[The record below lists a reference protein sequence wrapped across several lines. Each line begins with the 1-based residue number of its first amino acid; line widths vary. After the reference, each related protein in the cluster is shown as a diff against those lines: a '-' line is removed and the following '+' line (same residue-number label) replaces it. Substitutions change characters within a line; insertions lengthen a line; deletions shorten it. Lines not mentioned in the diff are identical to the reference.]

1 MKYTL
6 ENFSNILFNGF
17 EIKLPDETLNIISD
31 IAQHVGSPSYI
42 KTPVFNKREVIPGKN
57 NQQMGSGDS
66 AYKKK
71 RRNKNNDHVNDEDW
85 ETIRNF
91 QATKIEQK
99 VGIDSK
105 IVIIRSLI
113 NKITD
118 KTYVE
123 LSNKIIETLD
133 ELIQDETC
141 EEEMMKVGNSIFDIA
156 SNNRFYSKLYADL
169 YAVLIHR
176 YEIIK
181 IVFEKSFNTF
191 LELFQNIEYVN
202 PDEDYNKFIK
212 INAENEKR
220 KSLSSFFVNLM
231 LNGIITKEK
240 IIEITTDLMS
250 QVLKLIKEENKKSV
264 VDEITENISLLYN
277 KDLFDVEKVRV
288 NDELFT
294 DIINRLSLC
303 KVKTYPSLSNKS
315 IFKYMDLN
323 EM

>member
-1 MKYTL
+1 MRYIL
-6 ENFSNILFNGF
+6 EDFSNILFNGF
-17 EIKLPDETLNIISD
+17 EIKLPDETLNIISE

-42 KTPVFNKREVIPGKN
+42 KTPIFNKRDPLTNMAGKSN
-57 NQQMGSGDS
+57 HHSTNGDV
-66 AYKKK
+66 YKKK
-71 RRNKNNDHVNDEDW
+71 KKNKNTENISDEDW
-85 ETIRNF
+85 ETLRNF
-91 QATKIEQK
+91 QATKMEQK

-118 KTYVE
+118 KTYVD
-123 LSNKIIETLD
+123 LSDKMIEVLD
-133 ELIQDETC
+133 ELLQDGTN

-156 SNNRFYSKLYADL
+156 SNNRFYSKIYADL
-169 YAVLIHR
+169 YAKLINR

-191 LELFQNIEYVN
+191 LELFENIQHIN
-202 PDEDYNKFIK
+202 PEEDYNKFIQ
-212 INAENEKR
+212 INSENEKR

-240 IIEITTDLMS
+240 IIELTCRLLS
-250 QVLKLIKEENKKSV
+250 EVLKLIKEENKKSV

-277 KDLFDVEKVRV
+277 KDIFEKVRV
-288 NDELFT
+288 NDELFV
-294 DIINRLSLC
+294 DIINKLSLC

-323 EM
+323 EL

>member
-17 EIKLPDETLNIISD
+17 EIKLPDETINIISD

-42 KTPVFNKREVIPGKN
+42 KTPVFNKRDVVVGKS
-57 NQQMGSGDS
+57 NQQMNGDG
-66 AYKKK
+66 YKKK
-71 RRNKNNDHVNDEDW
+71 RRNKNNENINDENW
-85 ETIRNF
+85 ESIRNF

-118 KTYVE
+118 KTYIE
-123 LSNKIIETLD
+123 LYNKIVETLD
-133 ELIQDETC
+133 ELVKDETC
-141 EEEMMKVGNSIFDIA
+141 EEEMLKVGNSIFDIA
-156 SNNRFYSKLYADL
+156 SNNRFYSKIYADL
-169 YAVLIHR
+169 YAGLINR

-191 LELFQNIEYVN
+191 LELFQNIEHVN

-231 LNGIITKEK
+231 LNGIITTEK
-240 IIEITTDLMS
+240 IIEITCDLMKE
-250 QVLKLIKEENKKSV
+250 VLKLIKEENKKSV

-277 KDLFDVEKVRV
+277 KDLFENIYV
-288 NDELFT
+288 NNELFT

>member
-17 EIKLPDETLNIISD
+17 EIKLPDETINIISD

-42 KTPVFNKREVIPGKN
+42 KTPVFNKRDVVVGKN
-57 NQQMGSGDS
+57 NQQMNGDG
-66 AYKKK
+66 YKKK
-71 RRNKNNDHVNDEDW
+71 RRNKNNENINDENW
-85 ETIRNF
+85 ESIRNF

-118 KTYVE
+118 KTYIE
-123 LSNKIIETLD
+123 LYNKIVETLD
-133 ELIQDETC
+133 ELVKDETC
-141 EEEMMKVGNSIFDIA
+141 EEEMLKVGNSIFDIA
-156 SNNRFYSKLYADL
+156 SNNRFYSKIYADL
-169 YAVLIHR
+169 YAGLINR

-191 LELFQNIEYVN
+191 LELFQNIEHVN

-231 LNGIITKEK
+231 LNGIVTKEK
-240 IIEITTDLMS
+240 IIEITCDLMS
-250 QVLKLIKEENKKSV
+250 EVLKLIKEENKKSV
-264 VDEITENISLLYN
+264 VDEMTENISLLYN
-277 KDLFDVEKVRV
+277 KDLFDVENVKIGY
-288 NDELFT
+288 ELFT

>member
-6 ENFSNILFNGF
+6 QNFSNILFNGF

-42 KTPVFNKREVIPGKN
+42 KTPVFHKREVVPGKN
-57 NQQMGSGDS
+57 NQQMGGGDGT
-66 AYKKK
+66 YKKK
-71 RRNKNNDHVNDEDW
+71 RRNKNSEHVNDEDW

-133 ELIQDETC
+133 ELIVEETS
-141 EEEMMKVGNSIFDIA
+141 EEEMMKVCISIFDIA

-181 IVFEKSFNTF
+181 FVFEKSFNTF
-191 LELFQNIEYVN
+191 LELFQNIEHVN
-202 PDEDYNKFIK
+202 PEEDYNKFIK
-212 INAENEKR
+212 INSENEKR

-231 LNGIITKEK
+231 LNGIVTKEK
-240 IIEITTDLMS
+240 IIEITCDLMS
-250 QVLKLIKEENKKSV
+250 EVLKLIKEENKKSV
-264 VDEITENISLLYN
+264 VDEMTENIFLLYN
-277 KDLFDVEKVRV
+277 KDLFDVENVKID
-288 NDELFT
+288 DELFT

>member
-42 KTPVFNKREVIPGKN
+42 KTPVFHKREVVPGKNN
-57 NQQMGSGDS
+57 NQQMGGGDG
-66 AYKKK
+66 YKKK
-71 RRNKNNDHVNDEDW
+71 RRNKNNENMNDDDW
-85 ETIRNF
+85 ESIRNF

-123 LSNKIIETLD
+123 LTNKIIETLD

-181 IVFEKSFNTF
+181 VVFEKSFNTF
-191 LELFQNIEYVN
+191 LELFQNIEHVN
-202 PDEDYNKFIK
+202 PEDDYNKFIK
-212 INAENEKR
+212 ITAENEKR

-231 LNGIITKEK
+231 LNGIITKKK
-240 IIEITTDLMS
+240 IIEITCDLMGE
-250 QVLKLIKEENKKSV
+250 VLKLMKEENKKSV

-277 KDLFDVEKVRV
+277 KDLFENIKID
-288 NDELFT
+288 DELFT

>member
-31 IAQHVGSPSYI
+31 IAQHVGSPTYI
-42 KTPVFNKREVIPGKN
+42 KSPVFHKRDVTLGKN
-57 NQQMGSGDS
+57 NQQMNSDGH
-66 AYKKK
+66 KKK
-71 RRNKNNDHVNDEDW
+71 RRNKNNENRNNEDW
-85 ETIRNF
+85 ESIRSF

-118 KTYVE
+118 KTYSE
-123 LSNKIIETLD
+123 LTNKIIETLD
-133 ELIQDETC
+133 ELIQDETS

-156 SNNRFYSKLYADL
+156 SNNRFYSKIYADL

-181 IVFEKSFNTF
+181 VVFEKSFNTF
-191 LELFQNIEYVN
+191 LELFQNIEHVN
-202 PDEDYNKFIK
+202 PEEDYNKFIK
-212 INAENEKR
+212 VNAENEKR

-240 IIEITTDLMS
+240 IIEITCDLMGE
-250 QVLKLIKEENKKSV
+250 VLKLIKEENKKSV
-264 VDEITENISLLYN
+264 VDEMTENISLLYN
-277 KDLFDVEKVRV
+277 KDIFDVEKVSV
-288 NDELFT
+288 NGELFT

>member
-31 IAQHVGSPSYI
+31 IAQHVGSPTYI

-57 NQQMGSGDS
+57 SQPANSGDG

-71 RRNKNNDHVNDEDW
+71 RRNKNNENINDEDW
-85 ETIRNF
+85 ESIRNF

-118 KTYVE
+118 KTYVD

-141 EEEMMKVGNSIFDIA
+141 EDEMMKVGNSIFDIA

-240 IIEITTDLMS
+240 IIEITCDLMRE
-250 QVLKLIKEENKKSV
+250 VLKLIKEENKKSV

-277 KDLFDVEKVRV
+277 KDLFETVRIG
-288 NDELFT
+288 DELFT

>member
-6 ENFSNILFNGF
+6 ENVSNILFNGF

-42 KTPVFNKREVIPGKN
+42 KTPVFNKREVGPAKTT
-57 NQQMGSGDS
+57 QQMSSDGAG
-66 AYKKK
+66 YKKK
-71 RRNKNNDHVNDEDW
+71 RRNKNSENMNDDDW
-85 ETIRNF
+85 ESIRNF

-118 KTYVE
+118 KTYAD

-133 ELIQDETC
+133 ELIQDDTSEY
-141 EEEMMKVGNSIFDIA
+141 EMMKVGNSIFDIA

-169 YAVLIHR
+169 YAVLINR

-181 IVFEKSFNTF
+181 TVFEKSFNTF
-191 LELFQNIEYVN
+191 LELFQNIEHVN
-202 PDEDYNKFIK
+202 PEEDYNKFVK
-212 INAENEKR
+212 INEENEKR
-220 KSLSSFFVNLM
+220 KALSSFFVNLM
-231 LNGIITKEK
+231 SNGIITKEK
-240 IIEITTDLMS
+240 IIEITCDLMDK
-250 QVLKLIKEENKKSV
+250 VLNLIKEENKKSV

-277 KDLFDVEKVRV
+277 KDIFEKVRV
-288 NDELFT
+288 NDELFV
-294 DIINRLSLC
+294 DIINKLSLC

-323 EM
+323 EL

>member
-6 ENFSNILFNGF
+6 ENFSTILFNGF
-17 EIKLPDETLNIISD
+17 EIKLPDDTLNIISD
-31 IAQHVGSPSYI
+31 IAQHVGSPTYI

-57 NQQMGSGDS
+57 NQQMIGGDGV
-66 AYKKK
+66 YKKK
-71 RRNKNNDHVNDEDW
+71 RRNKNNDNVNDEDW

-156 SNNRFYSKLYADL
+156 SNNRFYSKIYADL
-169 YAVLIHR
+169 YAILIHR
-176 YEIIK
+176 YEIINV
-181 IVFEKSFNTF
+181 VFEKSFNTF
-191 LELFQNIEYVN
+191 LELFQNIEHVN
-202 PDEDYNKFIK
+202 PEEDYNKFIK
-212 INAENEKR
+212 ITAENEKR

-240 IIEITTDLMS
+240 IIEITCDLMS
-250 QVLKLIKEENKKSV
+250 AVLKLIKEENKKSV
-264 VDEITENISLLYN
+264 VDEMTENISLLYN
-277 KDLFDVEKVRV
+277 KDIFDVEKVII

>member
-6 ENFSNILFNGF
+6 QNFSNILFNGF

-42 KTPVFNKREVIPGKN
+42 KTPVFHKREVVPGKN
-57 NQQMGSGDS
+57 NQQMGGGDGT
-66 AYKKK
+66 YKKK
-71 RRNKNNDHVNDEDW
+71 RRNKNSEHVNDEDW

-133 ELIQDETC
+133 ELIVEETC
-141 EEEMMKVGNSIFDIA
+141 EEEMMKVCISIFDIA

-181 IVFEKSFNTF
+181 VVFEKSFNTF
-191 LELFQNIEYVN
+191 LELFQNIEHVN
-202 PDEDYNKFIK
+202 PEEDYNKFIK

-231 LNGIITKEK
+231 LNGIVTKEK
-240 IIEITTDLMS
+240 IIEITCDLMS
-250 QVLKLIKEENKKSV
+250 EVLKLIKEENKKSV
-264 VDEITENISLLYN
+264 VDEMTENIFLLYN
-277 KDLFDVEKVRV
+277 KDLFDVENVKID
-288 NDELFT
+288 DELFT

>member
-42 KTPVFNKREVIPGKN
+42 KTPVFNKREVGPAKTT
-57 NQQMGSGDS
+57 QQMSSDGAG
-66 AYKKK
+66 YKKK
-71 RRNKNNDHVNDEDW
+71 RRNKNSENMNDDDW
-85 ETIRNF
+85 ESIRNF

-118 KTYVE
+118 KTYAD

-133 ELIQDETC
+133 ELIQDDTSEY
-141 EEEMMKVGNSIFDIA
+141 EMMKVGNSIFDIA

-169 YAVLIHR
+169 YAVLINR

-181 IVFEKSFNTF
+181 TVFEKSFNTF
-191 LELFQNIEYVN
+191 LELFQNIEHVN
-202 PDEDYNKFIK
+202 PEEDYNKFVK
-212 INAENEKR
+212 INEENEKR
-220 KSLSSFFVNLM
+220 KALSSFFVNLM
-231 LNGIITKEK
+231 SNGIITKEK
-240 IIEITTDLMS
+240 IIEITCDLMDK
-250 QVLKLIKEENKKSV
+250 VLNLIKEENKKSV

-277 KDLFDVEKVRV
+277 KDIFEKVRV
-288 NDELFT
+288 NDELFV
-294 DIINRLSLC
+294 DIINKLSLC

-323 EM
+323 EL

>member
-42 KTPVFNKREVIPGKN
+42 KTPVFHKREVIPGKN
-57 NQQMGSGDS
+57 NQQTNGDG

-71 RRNKNNDHVNDEDW
+71 RRNKNNENINDEDW

-141 EEEMMKVGNSIFDIA
+141 EEEMMKVSNSIFDIA
-156 SNNRFYSKLYADL
+156 SNNRFYSKIYADL
-169 YAVLIHR
+169 YSNLIHR

-191 LELFQNIEYVN
+191 LELFQNIEHAN
-202 PDEDYNKFIK
+202 PEEDYNKFIK

-240 IIEITTDLMS
+240 IIEITSDLMLE
-250 QVLKLIKEENKKSV
+250 VLKLIKEENKKSI
-264 VDEITENISLLYN
+264 VDEMTENISLLYN
-277 KDLFDVEKVRV
+277 KDLFDIEKVTI

>member
-42 KTPVFNKREVIPGKN
+42 KTPLFNKREVGPAKTT
-57 NQQMGSGDS
+57 QQMSSDGAG
-66 AYKKK
+66 YKKK
-71 RRNKNNDHVNDEDW
+71 RRNKNSENMNDDDW
-85 ETIRNF
+85 ESIRNF

-118 KTYVE
+118 KTYAD

-133 ELIQDETC
+133 ELIQDDTSEY
-141 EEEMMKVGNSIFDIA
+141 EMMKVGNSIFDIA

-169 YAVLIHR
+169 YAVLINR

-181 IVFEKSFNTF
+181 TVFEKSFNTF
-191 LELFQNIEYVN
+191 LELFQNIEHVN
-202 PDEDYNKFIK
+202 PEEDYNKFVK
-212 INAENEKR
+212 INEENEKR
-220 KSLSSFFVNLM
+220 KALSSFFVNLM
-231 LNGIITKEK
+231 SNGIITKEK
-240 IIEITTDLMS
+240 IIEITCDLMDK
-250 QVLKLIKEENKKSV
+250 VLNLIKEENKKSV

-277 KDLFDVEKVRV
+277 KDIFEKVRV
-288 NDELFT
+288 NDELFV
-294 DIINRLSLC
+294 DIINKLSLC

-323 EM
+323 EL

>member
-6 ENFSNILFNGF
+6 ENFSTILFNGF

-42 KTPVFNKREVIPGKN
+42 KTPVFHKREVVPGKNN
-57 NQQMGSGDS
+57 NQQMGGGDG
-66 AYKKK
+66 YKKK
-71 RRNKNNDHVNDEDW
+71 RRNKNNENMNDDDW
-85 ETIRNF
+85 ESIRNF

-133 ELIQDETC
+133 ELIQDDTC

-156 SNNRFYSKLYADL
+156 SNNRFYSKIYADL

-176 YEIIK
+176 YEIMK
-181 IVFEKSFNTF
+181 VVFEKSFNTF
-191 LELFQNIEYVN
+191 LELFQNIEHAN
-202 PDEDYNKFIK
+202 PEEDYNKFIK
-212 INAENEKR
+212 VTSENEKR
-220 KSLSSFFVNLM
+220 KSMSSFFVNLM

-240 IIEITTDLMS
+240 IIEIACDLMNE
-250 QVLKLIKEENKKSV
+250 VLKLIKEENKKSV
-264 VDEITENISLLYN
+264 VDEMSENISLLYN
-277 KDLFDVEKVRV
+277 KGLFHIENVKIH
-288 NDELFT
+288 DELFT

>member
-6 ENFSNILFNGF
+6 ENFSNVLFNGF

-31 IAQHVGSPSYI
+31 IAQHVGSPTYI
-42 KTPVFNKREVIPGKN
+42 KTPVFNKREIVPGKN
-57 NQQMGSGDS
+57 NQQMNGDG
-66 AYKKK
+66 YKKK
-71 RRNKNNDHVNDEDW
+71 RRNKNTENTNNENW
-85 ETIRNF
+85 ESIRNF

-133 ELIQDETC
+133 ELIQDDTC
-141 EEEMMKVGNSIFDIA
+141 EEEMLKVGNSIFDIA
-156 SNNRFYSKLYADL
+156 SNNRFYSKIYADL

-181 IVFEKSFNTF
+181 IIFEKSFNTF
-191 LELFQNIEYVN
+191 LELFQNIEHVN
-202 PDEDYNKFIK
+202 PEEDYNKFIK

-231 LNGIITKEK
+231 LNGIVTKER
-240 IIEITTDLMS
+240 IIEITSDLMS
-250 QVLKLIKEENKKSV
+250 EVLKLIKEENKKSV
-264 VDEITENISLLYN
+264 VDEITENISILYN
-277 KDLFDVEKVRV
+277 KDLFENISV

>member
-6 ENFSNILFNGF
+6 ENFSTILFNGF
-17 EIKLPDETLNIISD
+17 EIKLPDETLHIISD

-42 KTPVFNKREVIPGKN
+42 KTPVFNKREIIPGKN
-57 NQQMGSGDS
+57 NQSNSSVDGS
-66 AYKKK
+66 YKKR
-71 RRNKNNDHVNDEDW
+71 RRNKNNDNVNDEDW
-85 ETIRNF
+85 ESIRNF
-91 QATKIEQK
+91 QSTKIEQK

-123 LSNKIIETLD
+123 LSNKIVETLD
-133 ELIQDETC
+133 ELIVDETC
-141 EEEMMKVGNSIFDIA
+141 QEEMMKVGISIFDIA

-176 YEIIK
+176 YEIIN
-181 IVFEKSFNTF
+181 IVFEKSFKTF
-191 LELFQNIEYVN
+191 LELFQNIEHVN
-202 PDEDYNKFIK
+202 PEEDYNKFIK
-212 INAENEKR
+212 VNGENEKR

-240 IIEITTDLMS
+240 IIEITSDLMS
-250 QVLKLIKEENKKSV
+250 DVLTLMKEENKKSV
-264 VDEITENISLLYN
+264 VDEMTENISLLYN
-277 KDLFDVEKVRV
+277 KELFENVRI